1 VIVCAS
7 LFIVG
12 YLARYGG
19 AAYGREQAVAL
30 PAPAVTPTPAPTAHP
45 AAPTVAAPSEPAVSA
60 PAPAPVT
67 PPPAG
72 PKPAIPAGPRA
83 PTAVQTPPVTAETP
97 ATPAAPTTTEGSRIE
112 FDESEFDFG
121 QVWQEQSVTHEFAFR
136 NAGTAPLTVSQVIA
150 TCSCAVGTPPA
161 SPIAPGGTG
170 VIKVAFNPGRLR
182 DRVTKHIIVVSSDP
196 ASPRTTLTVVA
207 DVKMEVDIAP
217 SGIYFG
223 TLHLGQT
230 LSRDVLIRPA
240 QVKKFR
246 LLDVKSSDPE
256 VAVAAPVPAGKGEPE
271 GTYRVTITVSP
282 TAKARR
288 LSAQV
293 TVRTDLAYS
302 KVITIAVYGRIV
314 AEPQEAPV
322 APNTEVR

>member
-1 VIVCAS
+1 MV
-7 LFIVG
+7 
-12 YLARYGG
+12 
-19 AAYGREQAVAL
+19 
-30 PAPAVTPTPAPTAHP
+30 P
-45 AAPTVAAPSEPAVSA
+45 PSEPAVSA
-60 PAPAPVT
+60 PASAPVT
-67 PPPAG
+67 SPPVG
-72 PKPAIPAGPRA
+72 PKPAVAAGPRGTTPVEA
-83 PTAVQTPPVTAETP
+83 PP
-97 ATPAAPTTTEGSRIE
+97 ATTETPAAPAAPATTEGSRIQ
-112 FDESEFDFG
+112 FDEPEFDFG

-161 SPIAPGGTG
+161 APIAPGGTG

-182 DRVTKHIIVVSSDP
+182 DRATKHIIVVSSDP

-256 VAVAAPVPAGKGEPE
+256 VTVAAPVPAGKGEPD

-282 TAKARR
+282 AAKARR

-302 KVITIAVYGRIV
+302 KVITIAVYGRLA